1 MILYKDLNEKR
12 IIVKRNLQK
21 GSAHL
26 IIFIVLCAALVG
38 SVGFIFYQNFI
49 AKNDDVANFDDSSNV
64 VIDQYNGWQTFAN
77 TKDGYVLKYPKGWV
91 VNTHQD
97 HPSKPIYTYFKP
109 NEDSPFDITIS
120 SRASEQTPEAY
131 ANEQWV
137 NSISNKVLINS
148 DIESIDGKDTYCFT
162 FNIEGNVPITY
173 ICLIKN
179 DSMLFSISMIDRY
192 GSAENAEYI
201 GYYKL
206 LVKSIKFDK

>member
-1 MILYKDLNEKR
+1 MKK
-12 IIVKRNLQK
+12 NLQK
-21 GSAHL
+21 GSAQFL
-26 IIFIVLCAALVG
+26 VIIALVVALLG
-38 SVGFIFYQNFI
+38 ALGFVFWQNFV
-49 AKNDDVANFDDSSNV
+49 AKNDDVTNFEDSSNV
-64 VIDQYNGWQTFAN
+64 VTDQYNGWQTFTN

-109 NEDSPFDITIS
+109 NEDSPFDITVS
-120 SRASEQTPEAY
+120 SRTSEQTPEAY

-148 DIESIDGKDTYCFT
+148 DIKSIDNKDTYCFT
-162 FNIEGNVPITY
+162 FDTEGNAPITY

-206 LVKSIKFDK
+206 LAKSIKFDK